1 MFREKNINF
10 HLLIKKIIYSNKA
23 GFIVEMLGWFNIYK
37 SINVKK
43 KLQIDLAKKKK
54 SNGHLNR
61 CRKGLWEKI
70 QDTQLKN
77 WLLYLITQRVTKS
90 HLNDP

>member
-43 KLQIDLAKKKK
+43 ITNRFGKKKK
-54 SNGHLNR
+54 SQMDISTDVEKAFGKKSKILN
-61 CRKGLWEKI
+61 
-70 QDTQLKN
+70 
-77 WLLYLITQRVTKS
+77 
-90 HLNDP
+90 